1 MLPVSC
7 FIQSSYWLH
16 LTCCII
22 FMFSVLI
29 VKGGIRCSSGFCCAF
44 ANLNCYVKTS
54 IVIIISK
61 YLVVVWQRTF
71 SGFLFVFSAGRILFF
86 IPYS

>member
-29 VKGGIRCSSGFCCAF
+29 VKGGIRCSFGFCCAI

-54 IVIIISK
+54 VVIISK
-61 YLVVVWQRTF
+61 YLVVVWQR
-71 SGFLFVFSAGRILFF
+71 FF
-86 IPYS
+86 F